1 MGAISITSWDRRG
14 VGRLQLAVGQVQLA
28 GAKAMAGTKQGLT
41 VTGDAEARAQLVVL
55 VAIHLRPWGRTLAA
69 LCPTATATLRS
80 TDCWLTQRH

>member
-1 MGAISITSWDRRG
+1 MGAISFTSWDRRG
-14 VGRLQLAVGQVQLA
+14 VGRVLLAET
-28 GAKAMAGTKQGLT
+28 KAWQGPKQGLT

-80 TDCWLTQRH
+80 TGSWLTQRH